1 MNQLDK
7 LSDALNDFD
16 GKAIV
21 AVLTPEKETLLTTTP
36 MTNREACWLISSS
49 IVDIANHDENGKHF
63 DDFLADISTIARLL
77 FKHRRKFKE
86 VS

>member
-21 AVLTPEKETLLTTTP
+21 ATLDNEKNTLLATTP
-36 MTNREACWLISSS
+36 MTNREACWLIAST

-86 VS
+86 D